1 MEALLLWLKPN
12 SSAKRKLHSHDI
24 IFSTHKLSYNA
35 KVSLHP
41 ISQRQ
46 KSQSIGQAKMPI
58 KAQAKRQTSTQ
69 ATHQASS
76 KQKDKR
82 AYKRPIMQAA
92 SKKANEHTNDW
103 PAKLHAKAKKAWV
116 ADRLA
121 KRMWLSDCLT
131 KGRGLQEKW
140 AKEWAGTRAINRVSL
155 ALWI

>member
-24 IFSTHKLSYNA
+24 IFSTRKLSYNA
-35 KVSLHP
+35 KVALHP

-46 KSQSIGQAKMPI
+46 KSQSIGQAKKPI

-103 PAKLHAKAKKAWV
+103 SIKLHAKSNKAWM

-121 KRMWLSDCLT
+121 KGCGCLIASQKGGGSRKMWL
-131 KGRGLQEKW
+131 KIGRAQGQLIE
-140 AKEWAGTRAINRVSL
+140 
-155 ALWI
+155 